1 VYRFEYNAF
10 GQLTTESQSHSGAV
24 NVSTTPKVG
33 YGYADGS
40 ANTIRPTGLTYPNG
54 RELTYDYGT
63 AGGISDR
70 ASRIESIVDDDD
82 AQLVDYQYLGRQSF
96 VEQESLS

>member
-1 VYRFEYNAF
+1 M
-10 GQLTTESQSHSGAV
+10 
-24 NVSTTPKVG
+24 NVSTTPKVQ

-54 RELTYDYGT
+54 RALTYDYGT
-63 AGGISDR
+63 AGGINDR
-70 ASRIESIVDDDD
+70 ASRIASIIDDNSTH
-82 AQLVDYQYLGRQSF
+82 LVDYQYLGRQTF